1 MGMLELEN
9 QFLAPHPKGTDVWH
23 SLPKTNQ
30 RSESPK
36 SKLRGAATAFEIS
49 KVWEQIILVMRGS
62 GCVYCLSPI
71 LSVTWSS
78 WIILLWTRTDSL
90 TLPELCSSS
99 PVKCKTDSS
108 TLGNVVC
115 SLEVQSK
122 EASTFCLVLFP
133 LLFSSQ
139 EMVFSMNTCLLPL
152 CSGLR
157 LLFPKHLL
165 SDNHFAR
172 DLFVPIIQMENN
184 SESWIRGLAGGNQ
197 QGYHLSLGRSV

>member
-1 MGMLELEN
+1 MTLVAKDQSKIGEP
-9 QFLAPHPKGTDVWH
+9 QIKAPGGCKAV
-23 SLPKTNQ
+23 
-30 RSESPK
+30 
-36 SKLRGAATAFEIS
+36 FEIS

-62 GCVYCLSPI
+62 GCIYCLSPI